1 MLGVSRSTVTVAAGD
16 LQRQGLIGYSRGRIQ
31 ILDRRGLASKTCECY
46 GIVNASY
53 DRLLKKGENGN
64 ASYVV

>member
-1 MLGVSRSTVTVAAGD
+1 VAAGD
-16 LQRQGLIGYSRGRIQ
+16 LQRQGLIGYSRGNIQ